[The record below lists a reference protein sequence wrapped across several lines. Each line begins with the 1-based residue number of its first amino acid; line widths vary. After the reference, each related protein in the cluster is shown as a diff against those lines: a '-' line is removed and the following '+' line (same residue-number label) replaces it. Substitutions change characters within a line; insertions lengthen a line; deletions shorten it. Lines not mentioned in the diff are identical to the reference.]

1 MTKIILIPDRV
12 KNNTKIEDKVF
23 GRDYQII
30 TQNKNDAK
38 QIPDDI
44 WRSADAILAWHEI
57 NYDADLISKLHNC
70 KVIVRIGVGFDNV
83 DLDSAKKKDIVVCNV
98 PDYGTN
104 DVADHAMALLLGINR
119 GTMAYDREIRSNRSW
134 EWGSIPTLTR
144 LSGSTLGIIGLG
156 RIGLALSIRAKMFGL
171 KIHFYDPYLSHGIDK
186 IFGYYRHMNLFEM
199 IRLCDNISFHTPLT
213 NETYHMADDEFFS
226 NIKKG
231 AVIINTARGKIIS
244 IDSLYKAVKEN
255 IVKAAGLD
263 VLEHE
268 PPDYKHP
275 LIAAWSKQEEWIKD
289 RLVITPHAAFYNKES
304 YIEMRQKAALEAKRV
319 LEGQRPYNRVN

>member
-1 MTKIILIPDRV
+1 MNKIILIPDRV
-12 KNNTKIEDKVF
+12 KNNTEIEDKIF
-23 GRDYQII
+23 GKGYQII
-30 TQNKNDAK
+30 TQNKINAK

-44 WRSADAILAWHEI
+44 WQSADAILAWHEI
-57 NYDADLISKLHNC
+57 NYDDELISKLHNC

-83 DLDSAKKKDIVVCNV
+83 NLDSAKKKDITVCNV

-104 DVADHAMALLLGINR
+104 VVADHAMALLLGINR
-119 GTMAYDREIRSNRSW
+119 GTIAYDRDIRSNRSW
-134 EWGSIPTLTR
+134 EWGSIPALNR

-156 RIGLALSIRAKMFGL
+156 RIGLALSIRARMFGL
-171 KIHFYDPYLSHGIDK
+171 IIHFYDPYLSHGIDK
-186 IFGYYRHMNLFEM
+186 IFGYQRHMNLFEM

-213 NETYHMADDEFFS
+213 NETNHMADDEFFS
-226 NIKKG
+226 NMKKG
-231 AVIINTARGKIIS
+231 AVLINTARGKIIS

-319 LEGQRPYNRVN
+319 LEGQRPYNRVI